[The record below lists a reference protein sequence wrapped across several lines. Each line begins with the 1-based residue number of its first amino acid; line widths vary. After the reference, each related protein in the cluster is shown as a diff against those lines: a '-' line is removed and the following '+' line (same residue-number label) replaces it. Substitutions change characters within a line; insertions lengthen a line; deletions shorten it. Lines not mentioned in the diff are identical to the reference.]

1 MTWPSLTAPV
11 PALPLDLLRI
21 MVGLLAAAYFARTWR
36 EAPLFSGPRGLLDH
50 DLVRRVLP
58 FTRLSLFPPGAS
70 IRTLRAMFAV
80 GCMAS
85 LLLAAGIMPQASA
98 LVAYVIAVST
108 YRWNLPL
115 MYVDDAIV
123 HLALFWMVLL
133 PVGTTL
139 AMPDVVADPATAWA
153 GARIE
158 TVPGF
163 TVRCFLANLALVY
176 LVAGLWKWSS
186 PLWRRGWALYAVLR
200 MAASYAP
207 DWWRPRPAAPMRV
220 ANWFALAIEAPL
232 ALLLVL
238 PPGSPVKLALG
249 AGAVAFHLGILVT
262 MKFPFAN
269 LAMLGALVVFFG
281 DEVTGFLGAPPPPGA
296 VATATLAAADALA
309 AFTVAC
315 LALLFLLNA
324 VWYRDGATVSVA
336 ANRRT
341 RGLNPLYIP
350 LWVIGLAQ
358 SYRLFDWIDERNFRV
373 DHQVLSLPARPLLR
387 PEAVDPN
394 QLFPRSMRD
403 ILLQSYLY
411 GNLWVRVNPDALPE
425 LRSRMLAGYAREYAR
440 RHPADA
446 EVEACAIVQ
455 RITPDNLDLRRG
467 TPVPLLRFSVR
478 GGESK
483 VTLMALEPP
492 QQW

>member
-139 AMPDVVADPATAWA
+139 TMPDVVADPATAWA

-249 AGAVAFHLGILVT
+249 AGAVAFHVGILVT

-281 DEVTGFLGAPPPPGA
+281 DEVTGVLGAPPPPGA
-296 VATATLAAADALA
+296 VATATLAAADVLA

-324 VWYRDGATVSVA
+324 VWYRDGATVERGSEQ
-336 ANRRT
+336 ANPRSQPALRPAVGH
-341 RGLNPLYIP
+341 RPR
-350 LWVIGLAQ
+350 A
-358 SYRLFDWIDERNFRV
+358 E
-373 DHQVLSLPARPLLR
+373 LPAVRLDRRAELPRRPPGFVTARAATPPSGGRR
-387 PEAVDPN
+387 PEPTVPA
-394 QLFPRSMRD
+394 
-403 ILLQSYLY
+403 I
-411 GNLWVRVNPDALPE
+411 DA
-425 LRSRMLAGYAREYAR
+425 
-440 RHPADA
+440 RHPAAVVLVREPMGPREPGRTPGAAVADA
-446 EVEACAIVQ
+446 
-455 RITPDNLDLRRG
+455 RRLC
-467 TPVPLLRFSVR
+467 PRVR
-478 GGESK
+478 ASAPGGR
-483 VTLMALEPP
+483 
-492 QQW
+492 